1 MNWDMARPWAAAFKP
16 RQDAS
21 VIAPRSRRKQV
32 HPMAARGLVGQGS
45 YEGAV

>member
-1 MNWDMARPWAAAFKP
+1 MKWDMARPRAAAFKP

-21 VIAPRSRRKQV
+21 VIAPRSRKQV
-32 HPMAARGLVGQGS
+32 YPMAARGLVGQGS